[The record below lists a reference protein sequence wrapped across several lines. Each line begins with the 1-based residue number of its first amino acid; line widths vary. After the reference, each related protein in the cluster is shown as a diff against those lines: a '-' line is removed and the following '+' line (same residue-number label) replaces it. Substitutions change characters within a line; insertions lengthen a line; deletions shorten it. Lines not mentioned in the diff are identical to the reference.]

1 MIKIEID
8 LGLIAKR
15 TAAMLY
21 VIMAGI
27 VLLFAALFLAD
38 GQSFSP
44 LATVIL
50 AYVGLLMV
58 AAIRYIIRSDRYGS

>member
-1 MIKIEID
+1 MID
-8 LGLIAKR
+8 LYLIAKGIVAR
-15 TAAMLY
+15 VY
-21 VIMAGI
+21 VIGAAV

-44 LATVIL
+44 LAIGIL
-50 AYVGLLMV
+50 AYMGLLMV

>member
-1 MIKIEID
+1 MID
-8 LGLIAKR
+8 LYLIAKGILAR
-15 TAAMLY
+15 VY